1 MAVIADHRC
10 TVIDVFGLFFVHYY
24 THSTQAIYDK
34 NISRLYFM
42 SRLYLT
48 DARLKVRALT
58 RLLFWLVASTGTVLA
73 ALVALLYLVDVDVFR
88 NRIEQQLSLAFGRE
102 VVLQGPLILEPSLT
116 PRIKVNGLKIAN
128 PDWASRPF
136 LATVDTFD
144 IRASLLPLLQ
154 GQLKIVFLEFRGVDL
169 LLEETADGT
178 NNFTFID
185 VGEPAVLPAIERMT
199 LYDATIAYKGP
210 DWPVKRLHIA
220 EVTARKVPGEPAEL
234 TAHMAVN
241 TVPVMVTLR
250 GEPQDARAL
259 KGPWQ
264 VTLLGKAGELSLRV
278 AGNIANPLDWRHGEY
293 RLDLK
298 GRRLKDLETLSGYP
312 LPATEP
318 VELGANIR
326 FNLDDYVEL
335 DELSGH
341 FGTSDLQGS
350 LRWDM
355 NAPRSAIR
363 MRLESQHL
371 YAGDMGIDALLTR
384 NDDLSGPGSGGEP
397 LDIGSLGA
405 IDLDVGILVHQL
417 SGLEKTLRDI
427 VLTTHADQQQ
437 LSLSIDKA
445 TVDDT
450 HISGHMTLPWGEHLT
465 RPAAGTTALDTLLQ
479 HASLEV
485 HAQAPEAIYR
495 YATSLS
501 GITNELRLSSVEITA
516 QPGAALTLR
525 AMAALND
532 RPVTVRLQG
541 ESLAALAQRP
551 AGPWQDLALEVRGD
565 DISLDATGSVS
576 HPLQAGG
583 FDIRYALSGPDIG
596 RLLPLRGD
604 WSLTGHYTDPPN
616 RHVFDE
622 LKARIGKSDINGRI
636 VLHQGGPRPELVARL
651 DSGRMHV
658 DEILPGKRADT
669 TAAPGLDQPLDIAV
683 LAAFDLDIETRVRR
697 FEGLAKP
704 VKNILLSVHASEQ
717 NLTLAPARATI
728 DGVQLDARA
737 QLPWGRR
744 LAVPG
749 KEGVSIQRL
758 LEQTE
763 LALQAQAP
771 EGKLHHQSVIMD
783 HPVDLELTG
792 IEASAAPG
800 GALQVSARA
809 RLDDKPVRFSLQAE
823 PLARLLLR
831 PAGPWQDLTV
841 KIQLGDN
848 QFKASGSVAHPF
860 EARGFDIRYALH
872 GPDIEAL
879 LPQFNLVPPLERAFS
894 VTGHFTDLSDRIVF
908 DELEITSGRSD
919 IGGMVTVYQGEQRPR
934 VVAKLDAGQIYL
946 REHRPV
952 STPEAAPKTG
962 HRVIPDY
969 DLPLAQLHEFDGELD
984 FRGKHLRT
992 AAGDLGYVSLRATLK
1007 DGVLRVD
1014 PFRVRGWAGALIE
1027 SDATIDAAQNPPEI
1041 AWQWV
1046 ARQLNY
1052 GLLLEQAGF
1061 AETVEGTL
1069 DITLRLAGKGRTLH
1083 EILGDANGQLIIVG
1097 QGGRFGSRRL
1107 DLWGSDLVT
1116 TMLSRQWRQED
1127 VTDLNCLVAR
1137 VGIENGVASSDS
1149 LLVDTRRITIGAA
1162 GTLDLESEDLNLV
1175 IAPRP
1180 KRISLVSLTNPVG
1193 VTGTMGDPKIAVTVL
1208 PRNRTAAA
1216 GAGVLAGLVNP
1227 GYLMFTFT
1235 QTGSRQANP
1244 CVAAIEKAMI
1254 MKGRPDELD
1263 GLTPAAPPARFS
1275 LLPGCTRPG
1284 QRRE

>member
-1 MAVIADHRC
+1 
-10 TVIDVFGLFFVHYY
+10 
-24 THSTQAIYDK
+24 
-34 NISRLYFM
+34 
-42 SRLYLT
+42 
-48 DARLKVRALT
+48 VRTLI
-58 RLLFWLVASTGTVLA
+58 RLLFWLVVGTGAVLA

-88 NRIEQQLSLAFGRE
+88 DRIEQQLSLAFGRE

-116 PRIKVNGLKIAN
+116 PRITVNGLKIAN

-136 LATVDTFD
+136 LATVDKFD

-154 GQLKIVFLEFRGVDL
+154 GQLQVVFLEFHGVDL
-169 LLEETADGT
+169 LLEKTPEGI

-185 VGEPAVLPAIERMT
+185 VGDLAVLPSIERMT

-210 DWPVKRLHIA
+210 DRALKRLHMA
-220 EVTARKVPGEPAEL
+220 EATARKVPGEPVEL
-234 TAHMAVN
+234 TARMAVN
-241 TVPVMVTLR
+241 AVPVMVTLR
-250 GEPQDARAL
+250 GEPQDARIL

-264 VTLLGKAGELSLRV
+264 IDVLGKAGDLSLRV

-298 GRRLKDLETLSGYP
+298 GRHLKDLETLSGYP

-326 FNLDDYVEL
+326 FNLDEYVEL

-341 FGTSDLQGS
+341 FGTSDLEGS

-355 NAPRSAIR
+355 HAPRSAIR
-363 MRLESQHL
+363 MRLESRHL

-384 NDDLSGPGSGGEP
+384 NDDLSRPGSGGEP
-397 LDIGSLGA
+397 LDIGGLGA

-437 LSLSIDKA
+437 LSLTLDNA
-445 TVDDT
+445 AVDDT

-465 RPAAGTTALDTLLQ
+465 RPASGTTGLDTLLQ
-479 HASLEV
+479 HVSLEV
-485 HAQAPEAIYR
+485 HAQAPDAIYR
-495 YATSLS
+495 YATSLA
-501 GITNELRLSSVEITA
+501 GNTNELRFSSVEITA

-525 AMAALND
+525 GMAALND

-551 AGPWQDLALEVRGD
+551 AGPWRDLALEVRGD
-565 DISLDATGSVS
+565 DIRLDATGSVA
-576 HPLQAGG
+576 HPLQARG

-596 RLLPLRGD
+596 RLLPLRGA
-604 WSLTGHYTDPPN
+604 WSLAGHYADPPN

-622 LKARIGKSDINGRI
+622 LKARIGRSDINGRI

-651 DSGRMHV
+651 DSGRMHI
-658 DEILPGKRADT
+658 DQILPGERADA
-669 TAAPGLDQPLDIAV
+669 TAATGLDQPLDIAA
-683 LAAFDLDIETRVRR
+683 LAALDLDIEARVRR
-697 FEGLAKP
+697 LEGVAKP

-744 LAVPG
+744 LAAPG
-749 KEGVSIQRL
+749 KDGVSIQRL
-758 LEQTE
+758 LEQTG

-771 EGKLHHQSVIMD
+771 KGTLHHRTVIMN
-783 HPVDLELTG
+783 HPAEVELTG
-792 IEASAAPG
+792 FVASATPG
-800 GALQVSARA
+800 GTLQVSARA

-823 PLARLLLR
+823 PLGRLLLR
-831 PAGPWQDLTV
+831 PKGPWQDLAV
-841 KIQLGDN
+841 KIQLGDI

-879 LPQFNLVPPLERAFS
+879 LPQFNLVPPLERAYS
-894 VTGHFTDLSDRIVF
+894 VTGHFTDLSDRVVF

-919 IGGMVTVYQGEQRPR
+919 IGGIITVYQDEQRPR

-946 REHRPV
+946 SELPPV
-952 STPEAAPKTG
+952 GMPEAAAETG
-962 HRVIPDY
+962 HRVIPDF

-984 FRGKHLRT
+984 FRGKRLRT
-992 AAGDLGYVSLRATLK
+992 TAGDLGDISFRAILK
-1007 DGVLRVD
+1007 DNVLRVD

-1027 SDATIDAAQNPPEI
+1027 SDATIDAAQDPPEI
-1041 AWQWV
+1041 AWQWT
-1046 ARQLNY
+1046 ARELDY
-1052 GLLLEQAGF
+1052 GLLLKQAGF
-1061 AETVEGTL
+1061 AETVAGTL

-1116 TMLSRQWRQED
+1116 TMLSPSWHRED

-1137 VGIENGVASSDS
+1137 VDIEDGVASSDS

-1162 GTLDLESEDLNLV
+1162 GTLDFKNENLNLV
-1175 IAPRP
+1175 FAPRP
-1180 KRISLVSLTNPVG
+1180 KRISLVSLTNPVR
-1193 VTGTMGDPKIAVTVL
+1193 VTGTLVAPEVAVTML

-1216 GAGVLAGLVNP
+1216 GAGVLSGLVNP
-1227 GYLMFTFT
+1227 GYLLFTFT

-1244 CVAAIEKAMI
+1244 CVAAIEKAML
-1254 MKGRPDELD
+1254 MKGRPDEPK
-1263 GLTPAAPPARFS
+1263 GLPSVASPPRFS
-1275 LLPGCTRPG
+1275 LLPGCTRTVP
-1284 QRRE
+1284 RRVQ